1 LTSAQIATL
10 LIAIPTRILESLLAL
25 RANAAAIVR
34 IWTIAL
40 EKRQLLWELIN
51 RQLRAAYA
59 GRGMGILW
67 QYFHPLFVVLVYLLI
82 FGFVIGG
89 RIGGMEDLPGSYP
102 SYILAGLV
110 PWLIT
115 QNAMMQATG
124 ALTSNS
130 NLVKQVIFPIELLPL
145 ASTAVSLLT
154 YAPAFAIVLFHS
166 VFLST
171 GFTPTLLALP
181 LLLALHFGLAL
192 GLSFMLSSVTVFVR
206 DVRELISLFS
216 VVAVYLLPIIYL
228 PAWMPRVLKPII
240 YLNPFSYLI
249 WAYQDVLFFGEFRHP
264 FAWAVLFL
272 MALAAI
278 ALGARIFAKLKP
290 YYGNAL

>member
-1 LTSAQIATL
+1 MTAAQISTL
-10 LIAIPTRILESLLAL
+10 LIAIPIRVLESLFAL
-25 RANAAAIVR
+25 RVNAAAIRRLWSV
-34 IWTIAL
+34 AL
-40 EKRQLLWELIN
+40 EKRQLLRELIN
-51 RQLRAAYA
+51 RQLRAAHA
-59 GRGMGILW
+59 GRGLGVFW

-89 RIGGMEDLPGSYP
+89 RIGGTEDLPGSYP

-124 ALTSNS
+124 ALADNS
-130 NLVKQVIFPIELLPL
+130 NLVKQVIFPIELLPI

-154 YAPAFAIVLFHS
+154 YAPAFVLVLLHS
-166 VFLST
+166 LLLGT
-171 GFTPTLLALP
+171 GPTPTLLALP
-181 LLLALHFGLAL
+181 LLLVLHFGLSL
-192 GLSFMLSSVTVFVR
+192 GLSFILSSVTVFIR

-216 VVAVYLLPIIYL
+216 VVAVYLLPIVYL
-228 PAWMPRVLKPII
+228 PSWMPTILKPVI

-249 WAYQDVLFFGEFRHP
+249 WAYQDVLFFGEIRHP
-264 FAWAVLFL
+264 FAWAMLFL
-272 MALAAI
+272 MALAVI
-278 ALGARIFAKLKP
+278 ALGVRTFAKLKP